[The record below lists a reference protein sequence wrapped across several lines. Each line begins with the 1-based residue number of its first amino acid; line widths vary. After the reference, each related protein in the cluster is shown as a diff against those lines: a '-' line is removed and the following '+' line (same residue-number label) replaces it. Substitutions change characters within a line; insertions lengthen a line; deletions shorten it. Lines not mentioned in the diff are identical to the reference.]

1 MTMKEIL
8 SEIRDR
14 QGRDVLLDGKRLLGL
29 FEDYSKGKLRPEYNA
44 LRVLVECGGNERIAR
59 LRNAPPDRQ
68 KTELHRL
75 MRELVAEHS
84 MQEAMAREICGA
96 VWEAFLGTEVPL
108 SQIVKQQPAPV
119 PPQPVKS
126 AEELHLEAQNCNDET
141 QKVRLLQQS
150 AARGHAEA
158 MLRLGFAYEYGNGI
172 EKNVYA
178 AVKWFRKAAE
188 QGLAPAQDQLAY
200 CYDKGVG
207 LERNL
212 DKAIEWCQKACDQDF
227 PGGARHMRQLK
238 EKQIRENPSPSP
250 NASGQEFEI
259 VNGALL
265 RYNGSAAEITIPANV
280 TSIRPRAFSG
290 NRTLRSV
297 KLPRGLVGL
306 TNYAFADCTGLKTIS
321 IPGSV
326 MAVNLGSFT
335 GCSSLRK
342 ITLES
347 GVQKLIFGNH
357 LDQLGRVTIEIPD
370 SVRSVT
376 WSPMPK
382 AQREARMKCPKNIV
396 ASAQWISRLQ
406 DFFSDNPDFHSGKPH
421 RFPWK
426 KTVLLGLA
434 VLLALVV
441 LSRVMGN
448 KSDKRT
454 RSDLA
459 PYNLEDSIEDM
470 LLAGTDEIYTY
481 PDGTR
486 MEFYYDDAGNEIYRV
501 YVNTENEIVYLFEA
515 RYDSSGRLIYHQ
527 SFDGQ
532 GSLLRMDS
540 YDFHSNE
547 DTAQRRVTLA
557 DGRSFQGISTFDE
570 NGYETFIVTHEDGT
584 QTVSCY
590 KDDGVL
596 TYREQLDTDGEGA
609 GTHDFDDPNY
619 VWINWENIPKVY
631 GPRDT
636 AIGLGNTYFVHA
648 WVQGICGGALKEYSI
663 SEDAAFIETYDP
675 SGNLLERLYYSDGQM
690 NELGSREVHTYDSQG
705 NYTGYTDT
713 FFMDND
719 YIITVY
725 DGNLIKLSMETH
737 FFHEE
742 EEDVTYYR
750 YETELDDQGREIRVQ
765 TFDGETGQ
773 LKSIEEFEYDSQ
785 GNKQKRIYTSFGE
798 DGGYRVSTDDGEG
811 KDLGSVAYYPSGNV
825 REQTEYNAE
834 GLRSRWTTYYEGG
847 QIEHITEYNNEG
859 QETKYTRYYESGQ
872 VEWIREYNDAGQ
884 ETKSTRYYE
893 SGQVKWITEYNNAGQ
908 EIKSTRYYENGS
920 IQWFR
925 EHNDQGEVI
934 NEVHYY
940 EDGTAW

>member
-1 MTMKEIL
+1 MTATEVL
-8 SEIRDR
+8 QTIRDR
-14 QGRDVLLDGKRLLGL
+14 QGRDVLLDGKRLLGF

-68 KTELHRL
+68 KSELHRL
-75 MRELVAEHS
+75 VRELVTEHS
-84 MQEAMAREICGA
+84 MQETMAREICGA

-141 QKVRLLQQS
+141 QKVRLLQQ
-150 AARGHAEA
+150 AAAKGHTEA

-188 QGLAPAQDQLAY
+188 QGLAPAQDRLAY

-382 AQREARMKCPKNIV
+382 AQREARMKNPKNIV

-584 QTVSCY
+584 KTLSCY
-590 KDDGVL
+590 KDNGAL
-596 TYREQLDTDGEGA
+596 TYREQYDAAGEGA
-609 GTHDFDDPNY
+609 DAHDFDDPNY
-619 VWINWENIPKVY
+619 LWIDWENVSKVY

-636 AIGLGNTYFVHA
+636 VIGCTSYGFVRS

-675 SGNLLERLYYSDGQM
+675 SGNLLERLYYRDGQM
-690 NELGSREVHTYDSQG
+690 NELGNHEVHTYDSQG
-705 NYTGYTDT
+705 NYTGHTETNYAI
-713 FFMDND
+713 DN
-719 YIITVY
+719 YYSVTVY
-725 DGNLIKLSMETH
+725 DENSIKLSMETH
-737 FFHEE
+737 FFNEE
-742 EEDVTYYR
+742 GENVTYYR

-773 LKSIEEFEYDSQ
+773 LKSIDEFEYDSQ
-785 GNKQKRIYTSFGE
+785 GNKQKHIDTTFRE
-798 DGGYRVSTDDGEG
+798 DGSYSVYTDDGEG
-811 KDLGSVAYYPSGNV
+811 KSISDVAYYPSGNV
-825 REQTEYNAE
+825 RQQTEYNAE
-834 GLRSRWTTYYEGG
+834 GLHSGRTAYYESG
-847 QIEHITEYNNEG
+847 QIERITEYNNAG
-859 QETKYTRYYESGQ
+859 QEIKDTWYYESGQ
-872 VEWIREYNDAGQ
+872 VE
-884 ETKSTRYYE
+884 
-893 SGQVKWITEYNNAGQ
+893 WITEYNNAGQ
-908 EIKSTRYYENGS
+908 EIKSTWYYENGS
-920 IQWFR
+920 IRWFT

>member
-1 MTMKEIL
+1 MTATEVL
-8 SEIRDR
+8 QTIRDR

-29 FEDYSKGKLRPEYNA
+29 FEDYSKGKLKPEFNA

-126 AEELHLEAQNCNDET
+126 AEELYLEAQNCNDKT
-141 QKVRLLQQS
+141 QKVRLLQQ
-150 AARGHAEA
+150 AAAKGHTEA

-172 EKNVYA
+172 GKNVYE

-188 QGLAPAQDQLAY
+188 HGLAPAQDQLAY

-382 AQREARMKCPKNIV
+382 AQREARMKNPKNIV

-570 NGYETFIVTHEDGT
+570 NGYETFVVTHEDGT
-584 QTVSCY
+584 KTLSCY
-590 KDDGVL
+590 KDNGAL
-596 TYREQLDTDGEGA
+596 TYRERYDAAGEEA
-609 GTHDFDDPNY
+609 DAHDFDDPNY
-619 VWINWENIPKVY
+619 LWIDWENVSKVY

-636 AIGLGNTYFVHA
+636 VIGCTSYGFVRS

-675 SGNLLERLYYSDGQM
+675 SGNLLERLYYRDGQM
-690 NELGSREVHTYDSQG
+690 NELGNHEVHTYDSQG
-705 NYTGYTDT
+705 NYTGHTETNYAI
-713 FFMDND
+713 DN
-719 YIITVY
+719 YYSVTVY
-725 DGNLIKLSMETH
+725 DENSIKLSMETH
-737 FFHEE
+737 FFNEE
-742 EEDVTYYR
+742 GENVTYYR

-773 LKSIEEFEYDSQ
+773 LKSIDEFEYDSQ
-785 GNKQKRIYTSFGE
+785 GNKQKHIDTTFRE
-798 DGGYRVSTDDGEG
+798 DGSYSVYTDDGEG
-811 KDLGSVAYYPSGNV
+811 KSISDVAYYPSGNV
-825 REQTEYNAE
+825 RQQTEYNAE
-834 GLRSRWTTYYEGG
+834 GLHSGRTAYYESG
-847 QIEHITEYNNEG
+847 QIERITEYNNAG
-859 QETKYTRYYESGQ
+859 QEIKDTWYYESGQ
-872 VEWIREYNDAGQ
+872 VE
-884 ETKSTRYYE
+884 
-893 SGQVKWITEYNNAGQ
+893 WITEYNNAGQ
-908 EIKSTRYYENGS
+908 EIKSTWYYENGS
-920 IQWFR
+920 IRWFT